1 MTNRGLIICRE
12 RPTFLTSLAAEMVF
26 SCSSSDSV
34 TQMKEGIER
43 LGSSTSPVI
52 MADGESY
59 TFDSLS
65 KMMVFDLRE
74 ICKKEEISSSGN
86 KAELIV
92 RILGHFSSDNDNN
105 DLFLEEAPIETQ
117 PKDSLIEEK
126 NVTTRSSKEMDDAI
140 NRLISRVESKDSLVI
155 EDNSEEKEV
164 TEELK
169 IVEEIMEAEIF
180 EAEIIEEPA
189 ILENEE
195 PSLILDE
202 DDPWSLE
209 NKEEKTIVDLPSE
222 VKEDQPSMTIVLPSM
237 DIFKRYWQQISA
249 VIVVVLLV
257 GAGVVYFLSADSSF
271 QARPLN
277 YGDSMTFTLSDGEII
292 LDGDDMVALLRDNL
306 PDTAITD
313 ACNRLT
319 VGLTGTG
326 SISIVEGDLNE
337 ISHPI
342 DRQSSELLGV
352 INAKDAYGRSHLT
365 VQQEIIHDLEVDL
378 EGKTWKDT
386 NVCGNL
392 GWSLPG
398 NDLLMTTN
406 LYEELTE
413 TSLLR
418 SESIISFTDVD
429 GTTTN
434 ANVVTFGADGF
445 GNLDDIAPIL
455 TFPLAPIELHN
466 FFGDIKL
473 KSGMTSDS
481 ISDWNKDWEWEVGSE
496 QNNAEHGLVY
506 PVQISHSEIERC
518 LGRMNIDILVKNGVP
533 WAVEQEVDILINKDQ
548 STSDCSFI
556 ESAAFE
562 AALPEG
568 ELTVRMKMSMI
579 TSESGS
585 KSISWSSTYAGR
597 PGPGED
603 KLSTNAKKDWSTAMW
618 DESEIRS
625 FTLEDAISCLRA
637 NHSNR
642 DITVAIDSD
651 GYIWQSIYSLNEVQE
666 WNLSWVR
673 SDETSGWAIVSQSNN
688 ACSFDDEGRDDGE
701 VIWNQDAIPSTHTL
715 KNLEARI
722 LDSNRYQDLSL
733 SLGDNQW
740 SEGSSFGYRLSVSE
754 DSDLLSF
761 LPGDLTEGQVT
772 VAGSREW
779 VDSNRKHNINFA
791 MDAQTGRMLAWAE
804 IIGQA

>member
-1 MTNRGLIICRE
+1 
-12 RPTFLTSLAAEMVF
+12 MVF
-26 SCSSSDSV
+26 LYSSSDSL
-34 TQMKEGIER
+34 TQKKEGIER

-52 MADGESY
+52 MADEESY

-74 ICKKEEISSSGN
+74 ICKKEELPSSGN

-92 RILGHFSSDNDNN
+92 RILGHFSSDNDSE
-105 DLFLEEAPIETQ
+105 DLFIEEDSSESFPQKSKIEGKEEA
-117 PKDSLIEEK
+117 
-126 NVTTRSSKEMDDAI
+126 VRSSKDMDDAI
-140 NRLISRVESKDSLVI
+140 DRLLSRVQTKDNPEI
-155 EDNSEEKEV
+155 EDNSVEKDI
-164 TEELK
+164 TDKSK
-169 IVEEIMEAEIF
+169 IVEEIMEAEIV
-180 EAEIIEEPA
+180 EAEIIEKPV
-189 ILENEE
+189 LTHEE

-209 NKEEKTIVDLPSE
+209 HNQEKIIVEDTSEEKI
-222 VKEDQPSMTIVLPSM
+222 DQPSMTIVLPSI
-237 DIFKRYWQQISA
+237 DIFKKYWQQISA
-249 VIVVVLLV
+249 VFMVVLLV

-277 YGDSMTFTLSDGEII
+277 YGDSMTFTLSEGEII

-319 VGLTGTG
+319 VGLAGTG
-326 SISIVEGDLNE
+326 SISIVEGDLSQ
-337 ISHPI
+337 ITHPV
-342 DRQSSELLGV
+342 DRQSSELLGT

-365 VQQEIIHDLEVDL
+365 VQQQITHNLEVDL
-378 EGKTWKDT
+378 EGKTWRDT
-386 NVCGNL
+386 DICGNL
-392 GWSLPG
+392 GWSLSG

-406 LYEELTE
+406 LYDELTE

-418 SESIISFTDVD
+418 SESIISFTDVE
-429 GTTTN
+429 GATTN

-445 GNLDDIAPIL
+445 GNLDGIAPIL
-455 TFPLAPIELHN
+455 TFPLAPIELHD

-473 KSGMTSDS
+473 KSGMTSES
-481 ISDWNKDWEWEVGSE
+481 VSNWNNDWEWSVGSE
-496 QNNAEHGLVY
+496 QNTADHGLVY
-506 PVQISHSEIERC
+506 PVKISHSEVERC

-533 WAVEQEVDILINKDQ
+533 WAVEQVVDILIDKDQ
-548 STSDCSFI
+548 SSSDCSFI
-556 ESAAFE
+556 ENAATD

-568 ELTVRMKMSMI
+568 TLTVKMTMSRI
-579 TSESGS
+579 SSDSGTE
-585 KSISWSSTYAGR
+585 SISWGSTYAGR

-651 GYIWQSIYSLNEVQE
+651 GYIWQSVYSLNEVEE

-673 SDETSGWAIVSQSNN
+673 SDETSGWAIVRQSDNG
-688 ACSFDDEGRDDGE
+688 CSFEDEDRDDGE

-715 KNLEARI
+715 KNLESRV
-722 LDSNRYQDLSL
+722 LDSNRYQDLSV
-733 SLGDNQW
+733 SLGENQW
-740 SEGSSFGYRLSVSE
+740 LEGSSFGYRLSVSE
-754 DSDLLSF
+754 DSDFLSF
-761 LPGDLTEGQVT
+761 LPGDFTEGEVT

-779 VDSNRKHNINFA
+779 TQSNRKHNINFA

-804 IIGQA
+804 IIGQP

>member
-1 MTNRGLIICRE
+1 
-12 RPTFLTSLAAEMVF
+12 MVF
-26 SCSSSDSV
+26 LYSSSDSL
-34 TQMKEGIER
+34 TQKKEGIER

-52 MADGESY
+52 MADEESY

-74 ICKKEEISSSGN
+74 ICKKEELPSSGN

-92 RILGHFSSDNDNN
+92 RILGHFSSDNDNE
-105 DLFLEEAPIETQ
+105 DLFIEEDSSESFPQKSKIEGKEEA
-117 PKDSLIEEK
+117 
-126 NVTTRSSKEMDDAI
+126 VRSSKDMDDAI
-140 NRLISRVESKDSLVI
+140 DRLLSRVQTKDNPEI
-155 EDNSEEKEV
+155 EDNSVEKDI
-164 TEELK
+164 TDKSK
-169 IVEEIMEAEIF
+169 IVEEIMEAEIV
-180 EAEIIEEPA
+180 EAEIIEKPV
-189 ILENEE
+189 LTHEE

-209 NKEEKTIVDLPSE
+209 HNQEKIIVEDTTEEKI
-222 VKEDQPSMTIVLPSM
+222 DQPSMTIVLPSI
-237 DIFKRYWQQISA
+237 DIFKKYWQQISA
-249 VIVVVLLV
+249 VFMVVLLV

-277 YGDSMTFTLSDGEII
+277 YGDSMTFTLSEGEII

-319 VGLTGTG
+319 VGLAGTG
-326 SISIVEGDLNE
+326 SISIVEGDLSQ
-337 ISHPI
+337 ITHPV
-342 DRQSSELLGV
+342 DRQSSELLGT

-365 VQQEIIHDLEVDL
+365 VQQQITHNLEVDL
-378 EGKTWKDT
+378 EGKTWRDT
-386 NVCGNL
+386 DICGNL
-392 GWSLPG
+392 GWSLSG

-406 LYEELTE
+406 LYDELTE

-418 SESIISFTDVD
+418 SESIISFTDVE
-429 GTTTN
+429 GATTN

-445 GNLDDIAPIL
+445 GNLDGIAPIL
-455 TFPLAPIELHN
+455 TFPLAPIELHD

-473 KSGMTSDS
+473 KSGMTSES
-481 ISDWNKDWEWEVGSE
+481 VSNWNNDWEWSVGSE
-496 QNNAEHGLVY
+496 QNTADHGLVY
-506 PVQISHSEIERC
+506 PVKISHSEVERC

-533 WAVEQEVDILINKDQ
+533 WAVEQVVDILIDKDQ
-548 STSDCSFI
+548 SSSDCSFI
-556 ESAAFE
+556 ESAATD

-568 ELTVRMKMSMI
+568 TLTVKMTMSRI
-579 TSESGS
+579 SSDSGTE
-585 KSISWSSTYAGR
+585 SISWGSTYAGR

-651 GYIWQSIYSLNEVQE
+651 GYIWQSVYSLNEVEE

-673 SDETSGWAIVSQSNN
+673 SDETSGWAIVRQSDNG
-688 ACSFDDEGRDDGE
+688 CSFEDEDRDDGE

-715 KNLEARI
+715 KNLESRV
-722 LDSNRYQDLSL
+722 LDSNRYQDLSV
-733 SLGDNQW
+733 SLGENQW
-740 SEGSSFGYRLSVSE
+740 LEGSSFGYRLSVSE
-754 DSDLLSF
+754 DSDFLSF
-761 LPGDLTEGQVT
+761 LPGDFTEGEVT

-779 VDSNRKHNINFA
+779 TQSNRKHNINFA

-804 IIGQA
+804 IIGQP

>member
-1 MTNRGLIICRE
+1 
-12 RPTFLTSLAAEMVF
+12 
-26 SCSSSDSV
+26 
-34 TQMKEGIER
+34 MKEGIER
-43 LGSSTSPVI
+43 LESSTSPVI

-74 ICKKEEISSSGN
+74 ICKIEGISPSGN

-92 RILGHFSSDNDNN
+92 RILGHFSSDNAND
-105 DLFLEEAPIETQ
+105 DLFLEEEPIVSQ
-117 PKDSLIEEK
+117 PKVSKIEGK
-126 NVTTRSSKEMDDAI
+126 NVSTRSSEEIDDAI

-155 EDNSEEKEV
+155 EDNSEEKEIKD
-164 TEELK
+164 ELK
-169 IVEEIMEAEIF
+169 IVDDIIEAEIF

-189 ILENEE
+189 IIVKQE

-202 DDPWSLE
+202 EDPWSLE
-209 NKEEKTIVDLPSE
+209 SKEVKPIIDSPPK

-237 DIFKRYWQQISA
+237 DIFKKYWQQISA

-292 LDGDDMVALLRDNL
+292 LDGDDMVAILRDNL

-326 SISIVEGDLNE
+326 SISIIEGDLNE

-429 GTTTN
+429 GITTN
-434 ANVVTFGADGF
+434 ANVITFGANGF

-481 ISDWNKDWEWEVGSE
+481 ISDWNKDWEWVVGSE
-496 QNNAEHGLVY
+496 QNTAEHGLVY

-579 TSESGS
+579 SSESGS

-603 KLSTNAKKDWSTAMW
+603 KLSTSAKKDWSTAMW
-618 DESEIRS
+618 DESVIRS
-625 FTLEDAISCLRA
+625 FSLEDAISCLRT

-651 GYIWQSIYSLNEVQE
+651 GYIWQSIYSLNEVEE
-666 WNLSWVR
+666 WNLSWV
-673 SDETSGWAIVSQSNN
+673 QMKHQ
-688 ACSFDDEGRDDGE
+688 DG
-701 VIWNQDAIPSTHTL
+701 Q
-715 KNLEARI
+715 
-722 LDSNRYQDLSL
+722 
-733 SLGDNQW
+733 
-740 SEGSSFGYRLSVSE
+740 
-754 DSDLLSF
+754 
-761 LPGDLTEGQVT
+761 
-772 VAGSREW
+772 
-779 VDSNRKHNINFA
+779 
-791 MDAQTGRMLAWAE
+791 
-804 IIGQA
+804 

>member
-1 MTNRGLIICRE
+1 
-12 RPTFLTSLAAEMVF
+12 LTSLAAEIVF
-26 SCSSSDSV
+26 SYSSGDSA
-34 TQMKEGIER
+34 TQKKEGIER
-43 LGSSTSPVI
+43 LGSSTSLVN
-52 MADGESY
+52 MADEESY

-74 ICKKEEISSSGN
+74 ICKKEELSSSGN

-92 RILGHFSSDNDNN
+92 RILGHFSSDNEN
-105 DLFLEEAPIETQ
+105 DDLLLEEESSESQ
-117 PKDSLIEEK
+117 NSSSEIEEK
-126 NVTTRSSKEMDDAI
+126 NNDIRTSKDIDDAI
-140 NRLISRVESKDSLVI
+140 DRLISRVESKDNLVI
-155 EDNSEEKEV
+155 EDISEEKEV
-164 TEELK
+164 IEESE
-169 IVEEIMEAEIF
+169 IVEEIMDAEIF
-180 EAEIIEEPA
+180 EAEIIEEPVT
-189 ILENEE
+189 LEKEE
-195 PSLILDE
+195 TSLILDE

-209 NKEEKTIVDLPSE
+209 NKE
-222 VKEDQPSMTIVLPSM
+222 VKEISEDPLEEKEDEPSMTIVLPSI
-237 DIFKRYWQQISA
+237 DIFKKYWQQISA
-249 VIVVVLLV
+249 VFMVIILV

-313 ACNRLT
+313 ACNKLT
-319 VGLTGTG
+319 VGLAGTG
-326 SISIVEGDLNE
+326 SISIVEGDLSQIN
-337 ISHPI
+337 HPI
-342 DRQSSELLGV
+342 DRQASELLGV

-365 VQQEIIHDLEVDL
+365 VQQEITHDLEVDL

-392 GWSLPG
+392 GWSLSG

-406 LYEELTE
+406 LYNELTE

-418 SESIISFTDVD
+418 SESIISFTDVE
-429 GTTTN
+429 GATTN

-445 GNLDDIAPIL
+445 GNLDGIAPIL
-455 TFPLAPIELHN
+455 TFPLAPIELHD

-473 KSGMTSDS
+473 KSGMTSES
-481 ISDWNKDWEWEVGSE
+481 ISDWNNDWEWSVGSE
-496 QNNAEHGLVY
+496 RNTADHGLVY
-506 PVQISHSEIERC
+506 PVKISHSEVERC

-533 WAVEQEVDILINKDQ
+533 WAVEQEVDILIDKDQ

-556 ESAAFE
+556 ESAATD
-562 AALPEG
+562 AVLPEG
-568 ELTVRMKMSMI
+568 TLTVRMKMSRI
-579 TSESGS
+579 SSDSGS
-585 KSISWSSTYAGR
+585 NSISWGATYAGR

-603 KLSTNAKKDWSTAMW
+603 KLSSNAKKDWSTAMW

-651 GYIWQSIYSLNEVQE
+651 GYIWQSAYSTDEVEE

-673 SDETSGWAIVSQSNN
+673 SDETSGWAIVSKSNN

-701 VIWNQDAIPSTHTL
+701 VIWNQEAIPSTHTL

-722 LDSNRYQDLSL
+722 LDSNRYQDLSI
-733 SLGDNQW
+733 SLGESQW

-754 DSDLLSF
+754 DNDLLSF
-761 LPGDLTEGQVT
+761 LPVVDEGQVT
-772 VAGSREW
+772 VAGSRDWSE
-779 VDSNRKHNINFA
+779 SNRKHNINFA

-804 IIGQA
+804 IIGQS

>member
-1 MTNRGLIICRE
+1 
-12 RPTFLTSLAAEMVF
+12 MVF
-26 SCSSSDSV
+26 SYSSGDST
-34 TQMKEGIER
+34 TQKKEGIER
-43 LGSSTSPVI
+43 LGSSTSLVI
-52 MADGESY
+52 MADEESY

-74 ICKKEEISSSGN
+74 ICKKEELSSSGN

-92 RILGHFSSDNDNN
+92 RILGHFSSDNEN
-105 DLFLEEAPIETQ
+105 DVLLLEEESSENQKSSAN
-117 PKDSLIEEK
+117 IEEK
-126 NVTTRSSKEMDDAI
+126 NEDIRTSKDIDDAI
-140 NRLISRVESKDSLVI
+140 DRLISRVESKDNLVVDDI
-155 EDNSEEKEV
+155 SEGKDVVKEP
-164 TEELK
+164 E

-180 EAEIIEEPA
+180 EAEIIEEP
-189 ILENEE
+189 ITFEKEE
-195 PSLILDE
+195 PSLILEDE
-202 DDPWSLE
+202 EDPWSLE
-209 NKEEKTIVDLPSE
+209 NKEVKDVSE
-222 VKEDQPSMTIVLPSM
+222 NLLEEKEDQPSMTIVLPSI
-237 DIFKRYWQQISA
+237 DIFKKYWQQISA
-249 VIVVVLLV
+249 VFMVVILV

-313 ACNRLT
+313 ACNKLT
-319 VGLTGTG
+319 VGLAGTG
-326 SISIVEGDLNE
+326 SISIVEGDLSQIN
-337 ISHPI
+337 HPI
-342 DRQSSELLGV
+342 DRQESELLGV

-365 VQQEIIHDLEVDL
+365 VQQEITHNLEVDL

-392 GWSLPG
+392 GWSLSG

-406 LYEELTE
+406 LYNELTE

-418 SESIISFTDVD
+418 SESIISFTDVE
-429 GTTTN
+429 GATTN

-445 GNLDDIAPIL
+445 GNLDGIAPIL
-455 TFPLAPIELHN
+455 TFPLAPIELHD

-481 ISDWNKDWEWEVGSE
+481 ISDWNKDWEWSVGSE
-496 QNNAEHGLVY
+496 RNTADHGLVY
-506 PVQISHSEIERC
+506 PVKISHSEVERC

-533 WAVEQEVDILINKDQ
+533 WAVEQDVDILIDKDQ

-556 ESAAFE
+556 ESAATD
-562 AALPEG
+562 AVLPEG
-568 ELTVRMKMSMI
+568 TLTVRMKMSRI
-579 TSESGS
+579 SSDSGS
-585 KSISWSSTYAGR
+585 DSISWGATYAGR

-618 DESEIRS
+618 DESVIRS
-625 FTLEDAISCLRA
+625 FSLEDAISCLRA

-642 DITVAIDSD
+642 DVTVAIDSD
-651 GYIWQSIYSLNEVQE
+651 GYIWQSVYSINEVEE

-673 SDETSGWAIVSQSNN
+673 SDETSGWAIVSKSNN

-701 VIWNQDAIPSTHTL
+701 VIWNQEAIPSTHTL
-715 KNLEARI
+715 KNLEDRI
-722 LDSNRYQDLSL
+722 LDSNRYQDLSI
-733 SLGDNQW
+733 SLGENQW

-754 DSDLLSF
+754 DNDLLSF
-761 LPGDLTEGQVT
+761 LPVIDEGQVT
-772 VAGSREW
+772 VAGSRDWSE
-779 VDSNRKHNINFA
+779 SNRKHNINFA

-804 IIGQA
+804 IIGQP

>member
-1 MTNRGLIICRE
+1 
-12 RPTFLTSLAAEMVF
+12 MVF
-26 SCSSSDSV
+26 SYSSGDST
-34 TQMKEGIER
+34 TQKKEGIER
-43 LGSSTSPVI
+43 LGSSTSLVI
-52 MADGESY
+52 MADEESY

-74 ICKKEEISSSGN
+74 ICKKEELSSSGN

-92 RILGHFSSDNDNN
+92 RILGHFSSDNEN
-105 DLFLEEAPIETQ
+105 DVLLLEEESSENQKSSAN
-117 PKDSLIEEK
+117 IEEK
-126 NVTTRSSKEMDDAI
+126 NEDIRTSKDIDDAI
-140 NRLISRVESKDSLVI
+140 DRLISRVESKDNLVI
-155 EDNSEEKEV
+155 DDISEGKDVVKEP
-164 TEELK
+164 E

-180 EAEIIEEPA
+180 EAEIIEEP
-189 ILENEE
+189 ITFEKEE
-195 PSLILDE
+195 PSLILEDE
-202 DDPWSLE
+202 EDPWSLE
-209 NKEEKTIVDLPSE
+209 NKEVKDVSVNLLEE
-222 VKEDQPSMTIVLPSM
+222 KEDQPSMTIVLPSI
-237 DIFKRYWQQISA
+237 DIFKKYWQQISA
-249 VIVVVLLV
+249 VFMVVILV

-313 ACNRLT
+313 ACNKLT
-319 VGLTGTG
+319 VGLAGTG
-326 SISIVEGDLNE
+326 SISIVEGDLSQIN
-337 ISHPI
+337 HPI
-342 DRQSSELLGV
+342 DRQESELLGV

-365 VQQEIIHDLEVDL
+365 VQQEITHNLEVDL

-392 GWSLPG
+392 GWSLSG

-406 LYEELTE
+406 LYNELTE

-418 SESIISFTDVD
+418 SESIISFTDVE
-429 GTTTN
+429 GATTN

-445 GNLDDIAPIL
+445 GNLDGIAPIL
-455 TFPLAPIELHN
+455 TFPLAPIELHD

-481 ISDWNKDWEWEVGSE
+481 ISDWNKDWEWSVGSE
-496 QNNAEHGLVY
+496 RNTADHGLVY
-506 PVQISHSEIERC
+506 PVKISHSEVERC

-533 WAVEQEVDILINKDQ
+533 WAVEQDVDILIDKDQ

-556 ESAAFE
+556 ESAATD
-562 AALPEG
+562 AVLPEG
-568 ELTVRMKMSMI
+568 TLTVRMKMSRI
-579 TSESGS
+579 SSDSGS
-585 KSISWSSTYAGR
+585 DSISWGATYAGR

-618 DESEIRS
+618 DESAIRS
-625 FTLEDAISCLRA
+625 FSLEDAISCLRA

-642 DITVAIDSD
+642 DVTVAIDSD
-651 GYIWQSIYSLNEVQE
+651 GYIWQSVYSINEVEE

-673 SDETSGWAIVSQSNN
+673 SDETSGWAIVSKSNN

-701 VIWNQDAIPSTHTL
+701 VIWNQEAIPSTHTL

-722 LDSNRYQDLSL
+722 LDSNRYQDLSI
-733 SLGDNQW
+733 SLGENQW

-754 DSDLLSF
+754 DNDLLSF
-761 LPGDLTEGQVT
+761 LPVIDEGQVT
-772 VAGSREW
+772 VAGSRDWSE
-779 VDSNRKHNINFA
+779 SNRKHNINFA

-804 IIGQA
+804 IIGQP

>member
-1 MTNRGLIICRE
+1 
-12 RPTFLTSLAAEMVF
+12 MVF
-26 SCSSSDSV
+26 SYSSGDST
-34 TQMKEGIER
+34 TQKKEGIER
-43 LGSSTSPVI
+43 LGSSTSLVI
-52 MADGESY
+52 MADEESY

-74 ICKKEEISSSGN
+74 ICKKEELSSSGN

-92 RILGHFSSDNDNN
+92 RILGHFSSDNEN
-105 DLFLEEAPIETQ
+105 DVLLLEEESSESQKSSAN
-117 PKDSLIEEK
+117 IEEK
-126 NVTTRSSKEMDDAI
+126 NEDIRTSKDIDDAI
-140 NRLISRVESKDSLVI
+140 DRLISRVESKDNLVI
-155 EDNSEEKEV
+155 DDISEGKDVVKEP
-164 TEELK
+164 E

-180 EAEIIEEPA
+180 EAEIIEEP
-189 ILENEE
+189 ITFEKEE
-195 PSLILDE
+195 PSLILEDE
-202 DDPWSLE
+202 EDPWSLE
-209 NKEEKTIVDLPSE
+209 NKEVKDVSE
-222 VKEDQPSMTIVLPSM
+222 NLLEEKEDQPSMTIVLPSI
-237 DIFKRYWQQISA
+237 DIFKKYWQQISA
-249 VIVVVLLV
+249 VFMVVILV

-313 ACNRLT
+313 ACNKLT
-319 VGLTGTG
+319 VGLAGTG
-326 SISIVEGDLNE
+326 SISIVEGDLSE
-337 ISHPI
+337 INHPI
-342 DRQSSELLGV
+342 DRQESELLGV

-365 VQQEIIHDLEVDL
+365 VQQEITHNLEVDL

-392 GWSLPG
+392 GWSLSG

-406 LYEELTE
+406 LYNELTE

-418 SESIISFTDVD
+418 SESIISFTDVE
-429 GTTTN
+429 GATTN

-445 GNLDDIAPIL
+445 GNLDGIAPIL
-455 TFPLAPIELHN
+455 TFPLAPIELHD

-481 ISDWNKDWEWEVGSE
+481 ISDWNKDWEWSVGSE
-496 QNNAEHGLVY
+496 RNTADHGLVY
-506 PVQISHSEIERC
+506 PVKISHSEVERC

-533 WAVEQEVDILINKDQ
+533 WAVEQDVDILIDKDQ

-556 ESAAFE
+556 ESAATD
-562 AALPEG
+562 AVLPEG
-568 ELTVRMKMSMI
+568 TLTVRMKMSRI
-579 TSESGS
+579 SSDSGS
-585 KSISWSSTYAGR
+585 DSISWGATYAGR

-618 DESEIRS
+618 DESVIRS
-625 FTLEDAISCLRA
+625 FSLEDAISCLRA

-642 DITVAIDSD
+642 DVTVAIDSD
-651 GYIWQSIYSLNEVQE
+651 GYIWQSVYSINEVEE

-673 SDETSGWAIVSQSNN
+673 SDETSGWAIVSKSNN

-701 VIWNQDAIPSTHTL
+701 VIWNQEAIPSTHTL
-715 KNLEARI
+715 KNLEDRI
-722 LDSNRYQDLSL
+722 LDSNRYQDLSI
-733 SLGDNQW
+733 SLGENQW

-754 DSDLLSF
+754 DNDLLSF
-761 LPGDLTEGQVT
+761 LPVIDEGQVT
-772 VAGSREW
+772 VAGSRDWSE
-779 VDSNRKHNINFA
+779 SNRKHNINFA

-804 IIGQA
+804 IIGQS

>member
-1 MTNRGLIICRE
+1 
-12 RPTFLTSLAAEMVF
+12 MVF
-26 SCSSSDSV
+26 SYSSGDST
-34 TQMKEGIER
+34 TQKKEGIER
-43 LGSSTSPVI
+43 LGSSTSLVI
-52 MADGESY
+52 MADEESY

-74 ICKKEEISSSGN
+74 ICKKEELSSSGN

-92 RILGHFSSDNDNN
+92 RILGHFSSDNEN
-105 DLFLEEAPIETQ
+105 DVLLLEEESSESQKSSAN
-117 PKDSLIEEK
+117 IEEK
-126 NVTTRSSKEMDDAI
+126 NEDIRTSKDIDDAI
-140 NRLISRVESKDSLVI
+140 DRLISRVESKDNLVI
-155 EDNSEEKEV
+155 DDISEGKDVVKEP
-164 TEELK
+164 E

-180 EAEIIEEPA
+180 EAEIIEEP
-189 ILENEE
+189 ITFEKEE
-195 PSLILDE
+195 PSLILEDE
-202 DDPWSLE
+202 EDPWSLE
-209 NKEEKTIVDLPSE
+209 NKEVKDVSE
-222 VKEDQPSMTIVLPSM
+222 NLLEEKEDQPSMTIVLPSI
-237 DIFKRYWQQISA
+237 DIFKKYWQQISA
-249 VIVVVLLV
+249 VFMVVILV

-313 ACNRLT
+313 ACNKLT
-319 VGLTGTG
+319 VGLAGTG
-326 SISIVEGDLNE
+326 SISIVEGDLSE
-337 ISHPI
+337 INHPI
-342 DRQSSELLGV
+342 DRQESELLGV

-365 VQQEIIHDLEVDL
+365 VQQEITHNLEVDL

-392 GWSLPG
+392 GWSLSG

-406 LYEELTE
+406 LYNELTE

-418 SESIISFTDVD
+418 SESIISFTDVE
-429 GTTTN
+429 GATTN

-445 GNLDDIAPIL
+445 GNLDGIAPIL
-455 TFPLAPIELHN
+455 TFPLAPIELHD

-481 ISDWNKDWEWEVGSE
+481 ISDWNKDWEWSVGSE
-496 QNNAEHGLVY
+496 RNTADHGLVY
-506 PVQISHSEIERC
+506 PVKISHSEVERC

-533 WAVEQEVDILINKDQ
+533 WAVEQDVDILIDKDQ

-556 ESAAFE
+556 ESAATD
-562 AALPEG
+562 AVLPEG
-568 ELTVRMKMSMI
+568 TLTVRMKMSRI
-579 TSESGS
+579 SSDSGS
-585 KSISWSSTYAGR
+585 DSISWGATYAGR

-618 DESEIRS
+618 DESVIRS
-625 FTLEDAISCLRA
+625 FSLEDAISCLRA

-642 DITVAIDSD
+642 DVTVAIDSD
-651 GYIWQSIYSLNEVQE
+651 GYIWQSVYSINEVEE

-673 SDETSGWAIVSQSNN
+673 SDETSGWAIVSKSNN

-701 VIWNQDAIPSTHTL
+701 VIWNQEAIPSTHTL
-715 KNLEARI
+715 KNLEDRI
-722 LDSNRYQDLSL
+722 LDSNRYQDLSI
-733 SLGDNQW
+733 SLGENQW

-754 DSDLLSF
+754 DNDLLSF
-761 LPGDLTEGQVT
+761 LPVIDEGQVT
-772 VAGSREW
+772 VAGSRDWLE
-779 VDSNRKHNINFA
+779 SNRKHNINFA

-804 IIGQA
+804 IIGQP

>member
-1 MTNRGLIICRE
+1 
-12 RPTFLTSLAAEMVF
+12 MVF
-26 SCSSSDSV
+26 SYSSGDST
-34 TQMKEGIER
+34 TQKKEGIER
-43 LGSSTSPVI
+43 LGSSTSLVI
-52 MADGESY
+52 MADEESY

-74 ICKKEEISSSGN
+74 ICKKEELSSSGN

-92 RILGHFSSDNDNN
+92 RILGHFSSDNQN
-105 DLFLEEAPIETQ
+105 DDLLLEEESSESQKSSAN
-117 PKDSLIEEK
+117 IEEK
-126 NVTTRSSKEMDDAI
+126 NEDIRTSKDIDDAI
-140 NRLISRVESKDSLVI
+140 DRLISRVESKDNLVI
-155 EDNSEEKEV
+155 DDISEGKELV
-164 TEELK
+164 KESE

-180 EAEIIEEPA
+180 EAEIIEEP
-189 ILENEE
+189 ITFEKEE
-195 PSLILDE
+195 PSLILEDE
-202 DDPWSLE
+202 EDPWSLE
-209 NKEEKTIVDLPSE
+209 NKEVQDISE
-222 VKEDQPSMTIVLPSM
+222 GLLEEKEDQPSMTIVLPSV
-237 DIFKRYWQQISA
+237 DIFKKYWQQISA
-249 VIVVVLLV
+249 VFMVVILV

-313 ACNRLT
+313 ACNKLT
-319 VGLTGTG
+319 VGLAGTG
-326 SISIVEGDLNE
+326 SISIVEGDLSE
-337 ISHPI
+337 INHPI
-342 DRQSSELLGV
+342 DRQESELLGV

-365 VQQEIIHDLEVDL
+365 VQQEITHNLEVDL

-392 GWSLPG
+392 GWSLSG

-406 LYEELTE
+406 LYNELTE

-418 SESIISFTDVD
+418 SESIISFTDVE
-429 GTTTN
+429 GATTN

-445 GNLDDIAPIL
+445 GNLDGIAPIL
-455 TFPLAPIELHN
+455 TFPLAPIELHD

-481 ISDWNKDWEWEVGSE
+481 ISDWNKDWEWSVGSE
-496 QNNAEHGLVY
+496 RNTADHGLVY
-506 PVQISHSEIERC
+506 PVKISHSEVERC

-533 WAVEQEVDILINKDQ
+533 WAVEQDVDILIDKDQ

-556 ESAAFE
+556 ESAATD
-562 AALPEG
+562 AVLPEG
-568 ELTVRMKMSMI
+568 TLTVRMKMSRI
-579 TSESGS
+579 SSDSGS
-585 KSISWSSTYAGR
+585 DSISWGATYAGR

-625 FTLEDAISCLRA
+625 FSLEDAISCLRA

-651 GYIWQSIYSLNEVQE
+651 GYIWQSVYSLNEVEE

-673 SDETSGWAIVSQSNN
+673 SDETSGWAIVSKSNN

-701 VIWNQDAIPSTHTL
+701 VIWNQEAIPSTHTL
-715 KNLEARI
+715 KNLEDRI
-722 LDSNRYQDLSL
+722 LDSNRYQDLSI
-733 SLGDNQW
+733 SLGENQW

-754 DSDLLSF
+754 DNDLLSF
-761 LPGDLTEGQVT
+761 LPVIDEGQVT
-772 VAGSREW
+772 VAGSRDWSE
-779 VDSNRKHNINFA
+779 SNRKHNINFA

-804 IIGQA
+804 IIGQS

>member
-1 MTNRGLIICRE
+1 
-12 RPTFLTSLAAEMVF
+12 MVF
-26 SCSSSDSV
+26 SYSSGDST
-34 TQMKEGIER
+34 TQKKEGIER
-43 LGSSTSPVI
+43 LGSSTSLVI
-52 MADGESY
+52 MADEESY

-74 ICKKEEISSSGN
+74 ICKKEELSSSGN

-92 RILGHFSSDNDNN
+92 RILGHFSSDNEN
-105 DLFLEEAPIETQ
+105 DDLLLEEESSESQKSSAN
-117 PKDSLIEEK
+117 IEEK
-126 NVTTRSSKEMDDAI
+126 NEDIRTSKDIDDAI
-140 NRLISRVESKDSLVI
+140 DRLISRVESKDNLVI
-155 EDNSEEKEV
+155 DDISEEKEV
-164 TEELK
+164 VKEPE

-180 EAEIIEEPA
+180 EAEIIEEP
-189 ILENEE
+189 ITFEKEE
-195 PSLILDE
+195 PSLILEDE
-202 DDPWSLE
+202 EDPWSLE
-209 NKEEKTIVDLPSE
+209 NKEVQDISKGLLEE
-222 VKEDQPSMTIVLPSM
+222 KEDQPSMTIVLPSV
-237 DIFKRYWQQISA
+237 DIFKKYWQQISA
-249 VIVVVLLV
+249 VFMVVILV

-313 ACNRLT
+313 ACNKLT
-319 VGLTGTG
+319 VGLAGTG
-326 SISIVEGDLNE
+326 SISIVEGDLSQIN
-337 ISHPI
+337 HPI
-342 DRQSSELLGV
+342 DRQESELLGV

-365 VQQEIIHDLEVDL
+365 VQQEITHNLEVDL

-392 GWSLPG
+392 GWSLSG

-406 LYEELTE
+406 LYNELTE

-418 SESIISFTDVD
+418 SESIISFTDVE
-429 GTTTN
+429 GATTN

-445 GNLDDIAPIL
+445 GNLDGIAPIL
-455 TFPLAPIELHN
+455 TFPLAPIELHD

-481 ISDWNKDWEWEVGSE
+481 ISDWNKDWEWSVGSE
-496 QNNAEHGLVY
+496 RNTADHGLVY
-506 PVQISHSEIERC
+506 PVKISHSEVERC

-533 WAVEQEVDILINKDQ
+533 WAVEQDVDILIDKDQ

-556 ESAAFE
+556 ESAATD
-562 AALPEG
+562 AVLPEG
-568 ELTVRMKMSMI
+568 TLTVRMKMSRI
-579 TSESGS
+579 SSDSGS
-585 KSISWSSTYAGR
+585 DSISWGATYAGR

-625 FTLEDAISCLRA
+625 FSLEDAISCLRA

-642 DITVAIDSD
+642 DVTVAIDSD
-651 GYIWQSIYSLNEVQE
+651 GYIWQSVYSINEVEE

-673 SDETSGWAIVSQSNN
+673 SDETSGWAIVSKSNN

-701 VIWNQDAIPSTHTL
+701 VIWNQEAIPSTHTL
-715 KNLEARI
+715 KNLEDRI
-722 LDSNRYQDLSL
+722 LDSNRYQDLSI
-733 SLGDNQW
+733 SLGENQW

-754 DSDLLSF
+754 DNDLLSF
-761 LPGDLTEGQVT
+761 LPVIDEGQVT
-772 VAGSREW
+772 VAGSRDWSE
-779 VDSNRKHNINFA
+779 SNRKHNINFA

-804 IIGQA
+804 IIGQS

>member
-1 MTNRGLIICRE
+1 
-12 RPTFLTSLAAEMVF
+12 MVF
-26 SCSSSDSV
+26 LYSSSDSL
-34 TQMKEGIER
+34 TQKKEGIER

-52 MADGESY
+52 MADEESY

-74 ICKKEEISSSGN
+74 ICKKEELPSSGN

-92 RILGHFSSDNDNN
+92 RILGHFSSDNDNE
-105 DLFLEEAPIETQ
+105 DLFIEEDSSESFPQKSKIEGKEEA
-117 PKDSLIEEK
+117 
-126 NVTTRSSKEMDDAI
+126 VRSSKDMDDAI
-140 NRLISRVESKDSLVI
+140 DRLLSRVQTNDNPEI
-155 EDNSEEKEV
+155 EDNSVEKDITDES
-164 TEELK
+164 K
-169 IVEEIMEAEIF
+169 IVEEIMEAEIV
-180 EAEIIEEPA
+180 EAEIIEKPV
-189 ILENEE
+189 LTHEE

-209 NKEEKTIVDLPSE
+209 HNQEKIIVEDTTEEKI
-222 VKEDQPSMTIVLPSM
+222 DQPSMTIVLPSI
-237 DIFKRYWQQISA
+237 DIFKKYWQQISA
-249 VIVVVLLV
+249 VFMVVLLV

-277 YGDSMTFTLSDGEII
+277 YGDSMTFTLSEGEII

-319 VGLTGTG
+319 VGLAGTG
-326 SISIVEGDLNE
+326 SISIVEGDLSQ
-337 ISHPI
+337 ITHPV
-342 DRQSSELLGV
+342 DRQSSELLGT

-365 VQQEIIHDLEVDL
+365 VQQQITHNLEVDL
-378 EGKTWKDT
+378 EGKTWRDT
-386 NVCGNL
+386 DICGNL
-392 GWSLPG
+392 GWSLSG

-406 LYEELTE
+406 LYDELTE

-418 SESIISFTDVD
+418 SESIISFTDVE
-429 GTTTN
+429 GATTN

-445 GNLDDIAPIL
+445 GNLDGIAPIL
-455 TFPLAPIELHN
+455 TFPLAPIELHD

-473 KSGMTSDS
+473 KSGMTSES
-481 ISDWNKDWEWEVGSE
+481 VSNWNNDWEWSVGSE
-496 QNNAEHGLVY
+496 QNTADHGLVY
-506 PVQISHSEIERC
+506 PVKISHSEVERC

-533 WAVEQEVDILINKDQ
+533 WAVEQVVDILIDKDQ
-548 STSDCSFI
+548 SSSDCSFI
-556 ESAAFE
+556 ESAATD

-568 ELTVRMKMSMI
+568 TLTVKMTMSRI
-579 TSESGS
+579 SSDSGTE
-585 KSISWSSTYAGR
+585 SISWGSTYAGR

-651 GYIWQSIYSLNEVQE
+651 GYIWQSVYSLNEVEE

-673 SDETSGWAIVSQSNN
+673 SDETSGWAIVRQSDNG
-688 ACSFDDEGRDDGE
+688 CSFEDEDRDDGE

-715 KNLEARI
+715 KNLESRV
-722 LDSNRYQDLSL
+722 LDSNRYQDLSV
-733 SLGDNQW
+733 SLGENQW
-740 SEGSSFGYRLSVSE
+740 LEGSSFGYRLSVSE
-754 DSDLLSF
+754 DSDFLSF
-761 LPGDLTEGQVT
+761 LPGDFTEGEVT

-779 VDSNRKHNINFA
+779 TQSNRKHNINFA

-804 IIGQA
+804 IIGQP

>member
-1 MTNRGLIICRE
+1 
-12 RPTFLTSLAAEMVF
+12 MVF

>member
-1 MTNRGLIICRE
+1 MY
-12 RPTFLTSLAAEMVF
+12 
-26 SCSSSDSV
+26 SSSDSL
-34 TQMKEGIER
+34 TQKKEGIER

-52 MADGESY
+52 MADEESY

-74 ICKKEEISSSGN
+74 ICKKEELPSSGN

-92 RILGHFSSDNDNN
+92 RILGHFSSDNDNQ
-105 DLFLEEAPIETQ
+105 DLFIEE
-117 PKDSLIEEK
+117 DSSESFPQISKIEEK
-126 NVTTRSSKEMDDAI
+126 EEAVRSSKDMDDAI
-140 NRLISRVESKDSLVI
+140 DRLLSRVQTKDNPEI
-155 EDNSEEKEV
+155 EDNYVEKDI
-164 TEELK
+164 TDGSK
-169 IVEEIMEAEIF
+169 IVEEIMEAEIV
-180 EAEIIEEPA
+180 EAEIIEKPV
-189 ILENEE
+189 LTHEE

-209 NKEEKTIVDLPSE
+209 HNQEKIIVEDTSEEKI
-222 VKEDQPSMTIVLPSM
+222 DQPSMTIVLPSI
-237 DIFKRYWQQISA
+237 DIFKNYWQQISA
-249 VIVVVLLV
+249 VLMVVLLV

-277 YGDSMTFTLSDGEII
+277 YGDSMTFTLSEGEII

-326 SISIVEGDLNE
+326 SISIVEGDLSQ
-337 ISHPI
+337 ITHPV
-342 DRQSSELLGV
+342 DRQSSELLGT

-365 VQQEIIHDLEVDL
+365 VQQQITHNLEVDL

-386 NVCGNL
+386 DICGNL
-392 GWSLPG
+392 GWSLSG

-406 LYEELTE
+406 LYDELTE

-418 SESIISFTDVD
+418 SESIISFTDVE
-429 GTTTN
+429 GATTN

-445 GNLDDIAPIL
+445 GNLDGIAPIL
-455 TFPLAPIELHN
+455 TFPLAPIELHD

-473 KSGMTSDS
+473 KSGMTSES
-481 ISDWNKDWEWEVGSE
+481 VSNWNNDWEWSVGSE
-496 QNNAEHGLVY
+496 QNTADHGLVY
-506 PVQISHSEIERC
+506 PVKISHSEVERC

-533 WAVEQEVDILINKDQ
+533 WAVEQVVDILIDKDQ
-548 STSDCSFI
+548 SSSDCSFI
-556 ESAAFE
+556 ESAATD

-568 ELTVRMKMSMI
+568 TLTVKMTMSRI
-579 TSESGS
+579 SSDSGTE
-585 KSISWSSTYAGR
+585 SISWGSTYAGR

-651 GYIWQSIYSLNEVQE
+651 GYIWQSVYSSNEVEE

-673 SDETSGWAIVSQSNN
+673 SDETSGWAIVRQSDNG
-688 ACSFDDEGRDDGE
+688 CSFEDEDRDDGE

-715 KNLEARI
+715 KNLESRV
-722 LDSNRYQDLSL
+722 LDSNRYQDLSV
-733 SLGDNQW
+733 SLGENQW
-740 SEGSSFGYRLSVSE
+740 LEGSSFGYRLSVSE
-754 DSDLLSF
+754 DSDFLSF
-761 LPGDLTEGQVT
+761 LPGDFTEGEVT

-779 VDSNRKHNINFA
+779 TESNRKHNINFA

-804 IIGQA
+804 IIGQP

>member
-1 MTNRGLIICRE
+1 
-12 RPTFLTSLAAEMVF
+12 LTSLAAEIVF
-26 SCSSSDSV
+26 SYSSGDSA
-34 TQMKEGIER
+34 TQKKEGIER
-43 LGSSTSPVI
+43 LGSSTSLVN
-52 MADGESY
+52 MADEESY

-74 ICKKEEISSSGN
+74 ICKKEELSSSGN

-92 RILGHFSSDNDNN
+92 RILGHFSSDNEN
-105 DLFLEEAPIETQ
+105 DDLLLEEESSESQ
-117 PKDSLIEEK
+117 NSSSKIEEK
-126 NVTTRSSKEMDDAI
+126 NDDIRTSKDIDDAI
-140 NRLISRVESKDSLVI
+140 DRLISRVESKDNLVI
-155 EDNSEEKEV
+155 EDISEEKEV
-164 TEELK
+164 IEESE
-169 IVEEIMEAEIF
+169 IVEEIMDAEIF
-180 EAEIIEEPA
+180 EAEIIEEPVT
-189 ILENEE
+189 LEKEE
-195 PSLILDE
+195 TSLILDE

-209 NKEEKTIVDLPSE
+209 NKE
-222 VKEDQPSMTIVLPSM
+222 VKEISEDPLEEKEDEPSMTIVLPSI
-237 DIFKRYWQQISA
+237 DIFKKYWQQISA
-249 VIVVVLLV
+249 VFMVIILV

-313 ACNRLT
+313 ACNKLT
-319 VGLTGTG
+319 VGLAGTG
-326 SISIVEGDLNE
+326 SISIVEGDLSQIN
-337 ISHPI
+337 HPI
-342 DRQSSELLGV
+342 DRQASELLGV

-365 VQQEIIHDLEVDL
+365 VQQEITHDLEVDL

-392 GWSLPG
+392 GWSLSG

-406 LYEELTE
+406 LYNELTE

-418 SESIISFTDVD
+418 SESIISFTDVE
-429 GTTTN
+429 GATTN

-445 GNLDDIAPIL
+445 GNLDGIAPIL
-455 TFPLAPIELHN
+455 TFPLAPIELHD

-473 KSGMTSDS
+473 KSGMTSES
-481 ISDWNKDWEWEVGSE
+481 ISDWNNDWEWSVGSE
-496 QNNAEHGLVY
+496 RNTADHGLVY
-506 PVQISHSEIERC
+506 PVKISHSEVERC

-533 WAVEQEVDILINKDQ
+533 WAVEQEVDILIDKDQ

-556 ESAAFE
+556 ESAATD
-562 AALPEG
+562 AVLPEG
-568 ELTVRMKMSMI
+568 TLTVRMKMSRI
-579 TSESGS
+579 SSDSGS
-585 KSISWSSTYAGR
+585 NSISWGATYAGR

-603 KLSTNAKKDWSTAMW
+603 KLSSNAKKDWSTAMW

-651 GYIWQSIYSLNEVQE
+651 GYIWQSAYSTDEVEE

-673 SDETSGWAIVSQSNN
+673 SDETSGWAIVSKSNN

-701 VIWNQDAIPSTHTL
+701 VIWNQEAIPSTHTL

-722 LDSNRYQDLSL
+722 LDSNRYQDLSI
-733 SLGDNQW
+733 SLGESQW

-754 DSDLLSF
+754 DNDLLSF
-761 LPGDLTEGQVT
+761 LPVVDEGQVT
-772 VAGSREW
+772 VAGSRDWSE
-779 VDSNRKHNINFA
+779 SNRKHNINFA

-804 IIGQA
+804 IIGQS

>member
-1 MTNRGLIICRE
+1 
-12 RPTFLTSLAAEMVF
+12 MVF
-26 SCSSSDSV
+26 LYSSSDSL
-34 TQMKEGIER
+34 TQKKEGIER

-52 MADGESY
+52 MADEESY

-74 ICKKEEISSSGN
+74 ICKKEDLPSSGN

-92 RILGHFSSDNDNN
+92 RILGHFSSDNDNE
-105 DLFLEEAPIETQ
+105 DLFIEEDSSESFPQKSKIEGKEEA
-117 PKDSLIEEK
+117 
-126 NVTTRSSKEMDDAI
+126 VRSSKDMDDAI
-140 NRLISRVESKDSLVI
+140 DRLLSRVQTKDNPEI
-155 EDNSEEKEV
+155 EDNSVEKDITDES
-164 TEELK
+164 K
-169 IVEEIMEAEIF
+169 IVEEIMEAEIV
-180 EAEIIEEPA
+180 EAEIIEKPV
-189 ILENEE
+189 LTHEE

-209 NKEEKTIVDLPSE
+209 HNQEKIIVEDTSEEKI
-222 VKEDQPSMTIVLPSM
+222 DQPSMTIVLPSI
-237 DIFKRYWQQISA
+237 DIFKKYWQQISA
-249 VIVVVLLV
+249 VFMVVLLV

-277 YGDSMTFTLSDGEII
+277 YGDSMTFTLSEGEII

-319 VGLTGTG
+319 VGLAGTG
-326 SISIVEGDLNE
+326 SISIVEGDLSQ
-337 ISHPI
+337 ITHPV
-342 DRQSSELLGV
+342 DRQSSELLGT

-365 VQQEIIHDLEVDL
+365 VQQQITHNLEVDL
-378 EGKTWKDT
+378 EGKTWRDT
-386 NVCGNL
+386 DICGNL
-392 GWSLPG
+392 GWSLSG

-406 LYEELTE
+406 LYDELTE

-418 SESIISFTDVD
+418 SESIISFTDVE
-429 GTTTN
+429 GATTN

-445 GNLDDIAPIL
+445 GNLDGIAPIL
-455 TFPLAPIELHN
+455 TFPLAPIELHD

-473 KSGMTSDS
+473 KSGMTSES
-481 ISDWNKDWEWEVGSE
+481 VSNWNNDWEWSVGSE
-496 QNNAEHGLVY
+496 QNTADHGLVY
-506 PVQISHSEIERC
+506 PVKISHSEVERC

-533 WAVEQEVDILINKDQ
+533 WAVEQVVDILIDKDQ
-548 STSDCSFI
+548 SSSDCSFI
-556 ESAAFE
+556 ESAATD

-568 ELTVRMKMSMI
+568 TLTVKMTMSRI
-579 TSESGS
+579 SSDSGTE
-585 KSISWSSTYAGR
+585 SISWGSTYAGR

-651 GYIWQSIYSLNEVQE
+651 GYIWQSVYSLNEVEE

-673 SDETSGWAIVSQSNN
+673 SDETSGWAIVRQSDNG
-688 ACSFDDEGRDDGE
+688 CSFEDEDRDDGE

-715 KNLEARI
+715 KNLESRV
-722 LDSNRYQDLSL
+722 LDSNRYQDLSV
-733 SLGDNQW
+733 SLGENQW
-740 SEGSSFGYRLSVSE
+740 LEGSSFGYRLSVSE
-754 DSDLLSF
+754 DSDFLSF
-761 LPGDLTEGQVT
+761 LPGDFTEGEVT

-779 VDSNRKHNINFA
+779 TQSNRKHNINFA

-804 IIGQA
+804 IIGQP

>member
-1 MTNRGLIICRE
+1 
-12 RPTFLTSLAAEMVF
+12 LTSLAAEMVF
-26 SCSSSDSV
+26 SYSSGDST
-34 TQMKEGIER
+34 TQKKEGIER
-43 LGSSTSPVI
+43 LGSSTSLVI
-52 MADGESY
+52 MADEESY

-74 ICKKEEISSSGN
+74 ICKKEELSSSGN

-92 RILGHFSSDNDNN
+92 RILGNFSSDNEN
-105 DLFLEEAPIETQ
+105 DDLLLEEESSESQKSSAN
-117 PKDSLIEEK
+117 IEEE
-126 NVTTRSSKEMDDAI
+126 NEDIRTSKDIDDAI
-140 NRLISRVESKDSLVI
+140 DRLISRVESKDNLVI
-155 EDNSEEKEV
+155 DDISEGKEV
-164 TEELK
+164 VKESE

-180 EAEIIEEPA
+180 EAEIIEES
-189 ILENEE
+189 IIFEKEE
-195 PSLILDE
+195 PSLILEDE
-202 DDPWSLE
+202 EDPWSLE
-209 NKEEKTIVDLPSE
+209 NKEVKDVSE
-222 VKEDQPSMTIVLPSM
+222 NLLEEKEDQPSMTIVLPSI
-237 DIFKRYWQQISA
+237 DIFKKYWQQISA
-249 VIVVVLLV
+249 VFMVVILV

-313 ACNRLT
+313 ACNKLT
-319 VGLTGTG
+319 VGLAGTG
-326 SISIVEGDLNE
+326 SISIVEGDLSQIN
-337 ISHPI
+337 HPI
-342 DRQSSELLGV
+342 DRQESELLGV

-365 VQQEIIHDLEVDL
+365 VQQEITHNLEVDL

-392 GWSLPG
+392 GWSLSG

-406 LYEELTE
+406 LYNELTE

-418 SESIISFTDVD
+418 SESIISFTDVE
-429 GTTTN
+429 GATTN

-445 GNLDDIAPIL
+445 GNLDGIAPIL
-455 TFPLAPIELHN
+455 TFPLAPIELHD

-481 ISDWNKDWEWEVGSE
+481 ISDWNKDWEWSVGSE
-496 QNNAEHGLVY
+496 RNTADHGLVY
-506 PVQISHSEIERC
+506 PVKISHSEVERC

-533 WAVEQEVDILINKDQ
+533 WAVEQDVDILIDKDQ

-556 ESAAFE
+556 ESAATD
-562 AALPEG
+562 AVLPEG
-568 ELTVRMKMSMI
+568 TLTVRMKMSRI
-579 TSESGS
+579 SSESGS
-585 KSISWSSTYAGR
+585 DSISWGATYAGR

-618 DESEIRS
+618 DESETRS
-625 FTLEDAISCLRA
+625 FSLEDAISCLRA

-642 DITVAIDSD
+642 DVTVAIDSD
-651 GYIWQSIYSLNEVQE
+651 GYIWQSVYSINEVEE

-673 SDETSGWAIVSQSNN
+673 SDETSGWAIVSKSNN

-701 VIWNQDAIPSTHTL
+701 VIWNQEAIPSTHTL
-715 KNLEARI
+715 KNLEDRI
-722 LDSNRYQDLSL
+722 LDSNRYQDLSI
-733 SLGDNQW
+733 SLGENQW

-754 DSDLLSF
+754 DNDLLSF
-761 LPGDLTEGQVT
+761 LPVIDEGQVT
-772 VAGSREW
+772 VAGSRDWSE
-779 VDSNRKHNINFA
+779 SNRKHNINFA

-804 IIGQA
+804 IIGQP

>member
-1 MTNRGLIICRE
+1 
-12 RPTFLTSLAAEMVF
+12 
-26 SCSSSDSV
+26 
-34 TQMKEGIER
+34 
-43 LGSSTSPVI
+43 
-52 MADGESY
+52 MADEESY

-74 ICKKEEISSSGN
+74 ICKKEELSSSGN

-92 RILGHFSSDNDNN
+92 RILGHFSSDNEN
-105 DLFLEEAPIETQ
+105 DDLLLEEESSQSQKSSAN
-117 PKDSLIEEK
+117 IEEK
-126 NVTTRSSKEMDDAI
+126 NEDIRTSKDIDDAI
-140 NRLISRVESKDSLVI
+140 DRLISRVESKDNLVI
-155 EDNSEEKEV
+155 DDISEGKDVVKEP
-164 TEELK
+164 E

-180 EAEIIEEPA
+180 EAEIIEEP
-189 ILENEE
+189 ITFEKEE
-195 PSLILDE
+195 TSLILEDE
-202 DDPWSLE
+202 EDPWSLE
-209 NKEEKTIVDLPSE
+209 NKEVQDISE
-222 VKEDQPSMTIVLPSM
+222 GLLEEKEDQPSMTIVLPSV
-237 DIFKRYWQQISA
+237 DIFKKYWQQISA
-249 VIVVVLLV
+249 VFMVVILV

-313 ACNRLT
+313 ACNKLT
-319 VGLTGTG
+319 VGLAGTG
-326 SISIVEGDLNE
+326 SISIVEGDLSQIN
-337 ISHPI
+337 HPI
-342 DRQSSELLGV
+342 DRQESELLGV

-365 VQQEIIHDLEVDL
+365 VQQEITHNLEVDL

-392 GWSLPG
+392 GWSLSG

-406 LYEELTE
+406 LYNELTE

-418 SESIISFTDVD
+418 SESIISFTDVE
-429 GTTTN
+429 GATTN

-445 GNLDDIAPIL
+445 GNLDGIAPIL
-455 TFPLAPIELHN
+455 TFPLAPIELHD

-481 ISDWNKDWEWEVGSE
+481 ISDWNKDWEWSVGSE
-496 QNNAEHGLVY
+496 RNTADHGLVY
-506 PVQISHSEIERC
+506 PVKISHSEVERC

-533 WAVEQEVDILINKDQ
+533 WAVEQDVDILIDKDQ

-556 ESAAFE
+556 ESAATD
-562 AALPEG
+562 AVLPEG
-568 ELTVRMKMSMI
+568 TLTVRMKMSRI
-579 TSESGS
+579 SSDSGS
-585 KSISWSSTYAGR
+585 DSISWGATYAGR

-618 DESEIRS
+618 DESAIRS
-625 FTLEDAISCLRA
+625 FSLEDAISCLRA

-642 DITVAIDSD
+642 DVTVAIDSD
-651 GYIWQSIYSLNEVQE
+651 GYIWQSVYSINEVEE

-673 SDETSGWAIVSQSNN
+673 SDETSGWAIVSKSNN

-701 VIWNQDAIPSTHTL
+701 VIWNQEAIPSTHTL
-715 KNLEARI
+715 KNLEDRI
-722 LDSNRYQDLSL
+722 LDSNRYQDLSI
-733 SLGDNQW
+733 SLGENQW

-754 DSDLLSF
+754 DNDLLSF
-761 LPGDLTEGQVT
+761 LPVIDEGQVT
-772 VAGSREW
+772 VAGSRDWLE
-779 VDSNRKHNINFA
+779 SNRKHNINFA

-804 IIGQA
+804 IIGQP

>member
-1 MTNRGLIICRE
+1 
-12 RPTFLTSLAAEMVF
+12 MVF
-26 SCSSSDSV
+26 SYSSGNSA
-34 TQMKEGIER
+34 TQKKEGIER
-43 LGSSTSPVI
+43 LGSTTSPVI
-52 MADGESY
+52 MADEESY

-74 ICKKEEISSSGN
+74 ICKKEDLSSSGN

-92 RILGHFSSDNDNN
+92 RILGHFSSDNGN
-105 DLFLEEAPIETQ
+105 DDLLLEEESAESQNSSVKIEGKNEEIRTS
-117 PKDSLIEEK
+117 KDI
-126 NVTTRSSKEMDDAI
+126 DDAI
-140 NRLISRVESKDSLVI
+140 DRLISRVESKDNLVLD
-155 EDNSEEKEV
+155 DNSEEKEV
-164 TEELK
+164 IEEPE
-169 IVEEIMEAEIF
+169 IAEEIMEAEIF
-180 EAEIIEEPA
+180 EAEIIEEP
-189 ILENEE
+189 ITPEKEE

-209 NKEEKTIVDLPSE
+209 NEEVKDIFEPTTED
-222 VKEDQPSMTIVLPSM
+222 KEDQPSMTIVLPAI
-237 DIFKRYWQQISA
+237 DIFKKYWQQISA
-249 VIVVVLLV
+249 GFMVVILV

-313 ACNRLT
+313 ACDKLT

-326 SISIVEGDLNE
+326 SISIVEGDLSQ
-337 ISHPI
+337 IDHPI
-342 DRQSSELLGV
+342 DRQSSDELLGV

-365 VQQEIIHDLEVDL
+365 VQQEITHDLEVDL

-392 GWSLPG
+392 GWSLSG

-406 LYEELTE
+406 IYDELTE

-418 SESIISFTDVD
+418 SESIISFTDVE
-429 GTTTN
+429 GSTTN

-445 GNLDDIAPIL
+445 GNLDGIAPIL
-455 TFPLAPIELHN
+455 TFPLAPVELHD

-481 ISDWNKDWEWEVGSE
+481 ISDWNKDWEWSVGSE
-496 QNNAEHGLVY
+496 QNTAEHGLVY
-506 PVQISHSEIERC
+506 PVKISHSEVERC

-533 WAVEQEVDILINKDQ
+533 WAVEQEVDILIDKDQ

-556 ESAAFE
+556 ESAATD
-562 AALPEG
+562 AVLPEG
-568 ELTVRMKMSMI
+568 TLTVRMKMSRI
-579 TSESGS
+579 SSDSGS
-585 KSISWSSTYAGR
+585 ESISWGETYAGR

-642 DITVAIDSD
+642 DVTVAIDSD
-651 GYIWQSIYSLNEVQE
+651 GYIWQSAYSLGEMEE

-688 ACSFDDEGRDDGE
+688 ACSFEDEGRDDGE

-715 KNLEARI
+715 KNLEVRV
-722 LDSNRYQDLSL
+722 LDSNRYQDLSV

-754 DSDLLSF
+754 DSDFLSF

-779 VDSNRKHNINFA
+779 TESNRKHNINFA

-804 IIGQA
+804 IIGQP

>member
-1 MTNRGLIICRE
+1 
-12 RPTFLTSLAAEMVF
+12 MVF

-126 NVTTRSSKEMDDAI
+126 NETTRSSKEMDDAI

-209 NKEEKTIVDLPSE
+209 NKEEKTIVDSPSE

>member
-1 MTNRGLIICRE
+1 
-12 RPTFLTSLAAEMVF
+12 MVF

-105 DLFLEEAPIETQ
+105 DLFLEEASIETQ

-209 NKEEKTIVDLPSE
+209 NKEEKTIVDSPSE

-722 LDSNRYQDLSL
+722 LDSNRYHDLSL

>member
-1 MTNRGLIICRE
+1 
-12 RPTFLTSLAAEMVF
+12 MVF
-26 SCSSSDSV
+26 SYSSGDST
-34 TQMKEGIER
+34 TQKKEGIER
-43 LGSSTSPVI
+43 LGSSTSLVI
-52 MADGESY
+52 MADEESY

-74 ICKKEEISSSGN
+74 ICKKEELSSSGN

-92 RILGHFSSDNDNN
+92 RILGHFSSDNEN
-105 DLFLEEAPIETQ
+105 DVLLLEEESSESQKSSAN
-117 PKDSLIEEK
+117 IEEK
-126 NVTTRSSKEMDDAI
+126 NEDIRTSKDIDDAI
-140 NRLISRVESKDSLVI
+140 DRLISRVESKDNLVVDDI
-155 EDNSEEKEV
+155 SEGKDVVKEP
-164 TEELK
+164 E

-180 EAEIIEEPA
+180 EAEIIEEP
-189 ILENEE
+189 ITFEKEE
-195 PSLILDE
+195 PSLILEDE
-202 DDPWSLE
+202 EDPWSLE
-209 NKEEKTIVDLPSE
+209 NKEVKDVSE
-222 VKEDQPSMTIVLPSM
+222 NLLEEKEDQPSMTIVLPSI
-237 DIFKRYWQQISA
+237 DIFKKYWQQISA
-249 VIVVVLLV
+249 VFMVVILV

-313 ACNRLT
+313 ACNKLT
-319 VGLTGTG
+319 VGLAGTG
-326 SISIVEGDLNE
+326 SISIVEGDLSQIN
-337 ISHPI
+337 HPI
-342 DRQSSELLGV
+342 DRQESELLGV

-365 VQQEIIHDLEVDL
+365 VQQEITHNLEVDL

-392 GWSLPG
+392 GWSLSG

-406 LYEELTE
+406 LYNELTE

-418 SESIISFTDVD
+418 SESIISFTDVE
-429 GTTTN
+429 GATTN

-445 GNLDDIAPIL
+445 GNLDGIAPIL
-455 TFPLAPIELHN
+455 TFPLAPIELHD

-481 ISDWNKDWEWEVGSE
+481 ISDWNKDWEWSVGSE
-496 QNNAEHGLVY
+496 RNTADHGLVY
-506 PVQISHSEIERC
+506 PVKISHSEVERC

-533 WAVEQEVDILINKDQ
+533 WAVEQDVDILIDKDQ

-556 ESAAFE
+556 ESAATD
-562 AALPEG
+562 AVLPEG
-568 ELTVRMKMSMI
+568 TLTVRMKMSRI
-579 TSESGS
+579 SSDSGS
-585 KSISWSSTYAGR
+585 DSISWGATYAGR

-618 DESEIRS
+618 DESVIRS
-625 FTLEDAISCLRA
+625 FSLEDAISCLRA

-642 DITVAIDSD
+642 DVTVAIDSD
-651 GYIWQSIYSLNEVQE
+651 GYIWQSVYSINEVEE

-673 SDETSGWAIVSQSNN
+673 SDETSGWAIVSKSNN

-701 VIWNQDAIPSTHTL
+701 VIWNQEAIPSTHTL
-715 KNLEARI
+715 KNLEDRI
-722 LDSNRYQDLSL
+722 LDSNRYQDLSI
-733 SLGDNQW
+733 SLGENQW

-754 DSDLLSF
+754 DNDLLSF
-761 LPGDLTEGQVT
+761 LPVIDEGQVT
-772 VAGSREW
+772 VAGSRDWSE
-779 VDSNRKHNINFA
+779 SNRKHNINFA

-804 IIGQA
+804 IIGQS